1 MKQPKIDEKLEAE
14 NDGREAEA
22 MKLRSK
28 SIRRLSVQRLE
39 DSESEGQNV
48 SMAARLRL
56 WLPVTCVLGPRRC
69 RWGCTRL
76 FHTHTGGSGSTAQS
90 DG

>member
-28 SIRRLSVQRLE
+28 SIRRLSVQRLIGRFGE
-39 DSESEGQNV
+39 RRSKCLHGCP
-48 SMAARLRL
+48 AASL
-56 WLPVTCVLGPRRC
+56 VTCDLRPR
-69 RWGCTRL
+69 
-76 FHTHTGGSGSTAQS
+76 ST
-90 DG
+90 